1 MNLDNT
7 ESNVIASSLKTIKT
21 IKTIK
26 AMKNMINILNTYLM
40 IHDIVRT

>member
-1 MNLDNT
+1 MNLDNA
-7 ESNVIASSLKTIKT
+7 EPNIIASSLKTIKT

>member
-1 MNLDNT
+1 MNLDNA
-7 ESNVIASSLKTIKT
+7 ESNVIASSLKT